1 MLEVATHPAQG
12 PSYWEATM
20 RFYTQQ
26 HRFYA
31 GIDLHA
37 RTLHLCVLDQAGT
50 VVFDHNLP
58 CRPDVL
64 LAALAPCRTVQGRRY
79 ISWRP
84 PGASGGGLT
93 TFISAIVTPPEAEQR
108 CISYSSLAG
117 QPSFAGT
124 AKLSRRAGRGT
135 FLPRTP
141 VMPAGSAAAVR

>member
-1 MLEVATHPAQG
+1 SDDRGRRLLQRRDTHHGLFSAGMLEVATHPAQG
-12 PSYWEATM
+12 PFYWEATM

-84 PGASGGGLT
+84 SGASGGG
-93 TFISAIVTPPEAEQR
+93 
-108 CISYSSLAG
+108 
-117 QPSFAGT
+117 
-124 AKLSRRAGRGT
+124 
-135 FLPRTP
+135 
-141 VMPAGSAAAVR
+141 